1 MDAYKEKLAMMRQN
15 LPLKGKTHLVFAE
28 AQADVIFWRT
38 LFEHIVFHHTT
49 KQNIK
54 HFEFTTATRGADG
67 CAEVLKYKHL
77 VEPKFLLCIDS
88 DTRYLLQH
96 NDLFANGNKKDFMFH
111 TYTYNIENHQCIAT
125 NLNKKALNY
134 QIEFDFVAFFDSYN
148 KIIEP
153 VFWYWLHSKMNNL
166 EDDLFTIS
174 KDKGHLPSVIGILS
188 GAATDLS
195 NNGEKEL
202 QKIALQVQEWQDK
215 VIAKFPNIDL
225 TIIQNNLKTQF
236 PNLEKHFY
244 HFLNGHI
251 IYDNVVKQL
260 FEAIKIAYYDKTRK
274 AILKDYQGKQI
285 DDKLAELKNLV
296 ANELNYHTLIK
307 NSYETCFAR
316 PTEHCE
322 LLEKVLGDIRQ
333 YFVGNNA

>member
-1 MDAYKEKLAMMRQN
+1 
-15 LPLKGKTHLVFAE
+15 
-28 AQADVIFWRT
+28 
-38 LFEHIVFHHTT
+38 
-49 KQNIK
+49 
-54 HFEFTTATRGADG
+54 
-67 CAEVLKYKHL
+67 
-77 VEPKFLLCIDS
+77 
-88 DTRYLLQH
+88 LLQH

-125 NLNKKALNY
+125 NLNKQVVKY
-134 QIEFDFVAFFDSYN
+134 QVEFDFVTFFDNYN
-148 KIIEP
+148 KIVEP
-153 VFWYWLHSKMNNL
+153 VFWYWLYSELHNL
-166 EDDLFTIS
+166 NDYLFTNDGL
-174 KDKGHLPSVIGILS
+174 KSVIEVLS

-195 NNGEKEL
+195 KNGENEL
-202 QKIALQVQEWQDK
+202 QKIALQVQEWQQK
-215 VIAKFPNIDL
+215 VITKFPNIDL
-225 TIIQNNLKTQF
+225 EITKNYVKTQF

-260 FEAIKIAYYDKTRK
+260 FEAIKTAYYDKTRK
-274 AILKDYQGKQI
+274 AILRDYQGKQI
-285 DDKLAELKNLV
+285 EDKLAELKNLV
-296 ANELNYHTLIK
+296 ANELNYHALIK

>member
-1 MDAYKEKLAMMRQN
+1 MIDAYKEKLAMMRQN

-28 AQADVIFWRT
+28 AQADIIFWRT
-38 LFEHIVFHHTT
+38 LFDHVAFTE
-49 KQNIK
+49 KQTIL
-54 HFEFTTATRGADG
+54 HFEFTTATRVADG

-153 VFWYWLHSKMNNL
+153 VFWYWLYSELHNL
-166 EDDLFTIS
+166 NDYLFTNDGL
-174 KDKGHLPSVIGILS
+174 KSVIGILS

-195 NNGEKEL
+195 KNGENEL
-202 QKIALQVQEWQDK
+202 QKIATQVQEWQDK

-225 TIIQNNLKTQF
+225 EITKNHVKTQF

-260 FEAIKIAYYDKTRK
+260 FEAIKTAYYNKARK
-274 AILKDYQGKQI
+274 AILKDYQGQQK
-285 DDKLAELKNLV
+285 DNKLAELKNLV
-296 ANELNYHTLIK
+296 ANELNYHALIK

-333 YFVGNNA
+333 YFVGNND

>member
-1 MDAYKEKLAMMRQN
+1 MIDAYKEKLAMMRQN
-15 LPLKGKTHLVFAE
+15 LPLKGKTHLVFVE
-28 AQADVIFWRT
+28 AQADIIFWRT
-38 LFEHIVFHHTT
+38 LFDHVAFTE
-49 KQNIK
+49 KQTIQ

-67 CAEVLKYKHL
+67 CVEVLKYKHL

-153 VFWYWLHSKMNNL
+153 VFWYWLYSELHNL
-166 EDDLFTIS
+166 NDYLFTNDGL
-174 KDKGHLPSVIGILS
+174 KSVIGILS

-195 NNGEKEL
+195 KNGENEL
-202 QKIALQVQEWQDK
+202 QKIATQVQKWIKE
-215 VIAKFPNIDL
+215 VIIKFPNIDL
-225 TIIQNNLKTQF
+225 EITKNYVKTQF

-251 IYDNVVKQL
+251 IYENVVKQL
-260 FEAIKIAYYDKTRK
+260 FEAIKIVYYDKTRK
-274 AILKDYQGKQI
+274 AILRDYQGKQI
-285 DDKLAELKNLV
+285 DDKLTELKNLV
-296 ANELNYHTLIK
+296 ANELNYHALIK